1 MLVPLQLEDD
11 LILSRVMEI
20 QKKAYLVEAEYIK
33 NMNLPPLYETSEQVR
48 SAGETWVGHMI
59 REQLAGFIS
68 YKIYD
73 NHICDI
79 HRLAV
84 DPQFFRNGI
93 ATALLSYVLSLPQ
106 INEWQVSTAKA
117 NKPAI
122 HLYEKYGFEIVEE
135 SGTKEGIDLVH
146 LLKKN

>member
-1 MLVPLQLEDD
+1 MLVPLD
-11 LILSRVMEI
+11 LKNDHILTRVMEI

-33 NMNLPPLYETSEQVR
+33 NMNLPPLHETSEQVR
-48 SAGETWVGHMI
+48 SSDEIWVGHMI
-59 REQLAGFIS
+59 REQLAGLIS

-73 NHICDI
+73 GHICDI

-106 INEWQVSTAKA
+106 IDQWEVSTAKS

-122 HLYEKYGFEIVEE
+122 HLYRKYGFQIVRE
-135 SGTKEGIDLVH
+135 SGAKEGIDLVH
-146 LLKKN
+146 LQKID